1 MFPDITIKGLMGCC
15 GGTTRVILDNVRVA
29 AINVV
34 GKDKRGRLGVLSD
47 DDIGEIGYGSYD
59 Y

>member
-29 AINVV
+29 AKNVV
-34 GKDKRGRLGVLSD
+34 GKDTDCKIVWGGFYS
-47 DDIGEIGYGSYD
+47 GYQLFI
-59 Y
+59 